1 MANEIEY
8 EPMADGT
15 PNTML
20 PSTEAKLRALAAYY
34 QNPKLTTCDA
44 GDVRFV
50 LGKLRERHAE
60 IERLKS
66 LCPPTT
72 QSAAAP
78 QSPPPSS

>member
-8 EPMADGT
+8 EPMPDGT

-34 QNPKLTTCDA
+34 QNPKLATCDA

-50 LGKLRERHAE
+50 LSKLGERDAE

-66 LCPPTT
+66 SCTPPT
-72 QSAAAP
+72 
-78 QSPPPSS
+78 PPPSS